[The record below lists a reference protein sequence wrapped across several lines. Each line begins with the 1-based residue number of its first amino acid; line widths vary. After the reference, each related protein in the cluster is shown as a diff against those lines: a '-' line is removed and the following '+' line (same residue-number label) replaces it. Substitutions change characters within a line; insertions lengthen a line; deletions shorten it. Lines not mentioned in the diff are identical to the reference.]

1 MIELNNV
8 NLFFSNFGL
17 LLLLLLLLYHNR
29 KQRINLRNSEEIAQL
44 KDKRSYFER
53 KTVIKNKRIS
63 FLINRT
69 NRLC

>member
-8 NLFFSNFGL
+8 NLFFSNFG

-53 KTVIKNKRIS
+53 KTVIKNKRI
-63 FLINRT
+63 
-69 NRLC
+69 